1 MVIKDGSNNDVTSN
15 YEVTCVPGELSE
27 KVTVNLAAGWNT
39 FWHPASLVK
48 PASGV
53 TPYIVTNVTTGGVAA
68 EEQTYIQGNTA
79 YLLNNTG
86 SAGNVEFEV
95 IYNQP
100 AVTGMDTKFKKSEGI
115 TASSTSNYY
124 VLKGSS
130 FVWARSGDI
139 PNYKCYLDL
148 GNNPALSRGVLDI
161 IIGGGDG
168 TTGISEE
175 LIVNSEENDSDVWYD
190 MSGRR
195 LDGKPSRKG
204 LYIKN
209 GKKTVVK

>member
-1 MVIKDGSNNDVTSN
+1 
-15 YEVTCVPGELSE
+15 
-27 KVTVNLAAGWNT
+27 
-39 FWHPASLVK
+39 
-48 PASGV
+48 
-53 TPYIVTNVTTGGVAA
+53 
-68 EEQTYIQGNTA
+68 
-79 YLLNNTG
+79 
-86 SAGNVEFEV
+86 
-95 IYNQP
+95 
-100 AVTGMDTKFKKSEGI
+100 MDSKFKKSEGI
-115 TASSTSNYY
+115 TASSSNNYY

-148 GNNPALSRGVLDI
+148 DNNPALSRGVLDI

-209 GKKTVVK
+209 GRKVVIK